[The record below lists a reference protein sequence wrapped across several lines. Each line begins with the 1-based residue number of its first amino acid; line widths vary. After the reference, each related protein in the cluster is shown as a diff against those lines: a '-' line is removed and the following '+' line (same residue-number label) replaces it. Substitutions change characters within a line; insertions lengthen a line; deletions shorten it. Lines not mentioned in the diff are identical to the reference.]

1 MYNTIEN
8 VAGSFC
14 LEKLPFSKP
23 LLVKTISRKCFSFR
37 RKKRE
42 NSEFFF
48 QKCLL
53 LRRKRD
59 LQRQCKLARKRNV
72 NLSAETK
79 TKTKTAKT
87 ISFLGP
93 IIIFLNSRKQIEM
106 STSTLQMQ
114 IFFNAFCCHSQCLA
128 KKRSFL
134 ASSFLNLF
142 LNLK

>member
-1 MYNTIEN
+1 
-8 VAGSFC
+8 
-14 LEKLPFSKP
+14 
-23 LLVKTISRKCFSFR
+23 
-37 RKKRE
+37 
-42 NSEFFF
+42 
-48 QKCLL
+48 L

-72 NLSAETK
+72 NLSAE

-114 IFFNAFCCHSQCLA
+114 IFLTLSVVTPNA
-128 KKRSFL
+128 
-134 ASSFLNLF
+134 
-142 LNLK
+142 

>member
-1 MYNTIEN
+1 MYNPIEN

-37 RKKRE
+37 RKKE
-42 NSEFFF
+42 KIQNFF

-72 NLSAETK
+72 NLSDETK

-114 IFFNAFCCHSQCLA
+114 IFLTLSVVTPNA
-128 KKRSFL
+128 
-134 ASSFLNLF
+134 
-142 LNLK
+142 